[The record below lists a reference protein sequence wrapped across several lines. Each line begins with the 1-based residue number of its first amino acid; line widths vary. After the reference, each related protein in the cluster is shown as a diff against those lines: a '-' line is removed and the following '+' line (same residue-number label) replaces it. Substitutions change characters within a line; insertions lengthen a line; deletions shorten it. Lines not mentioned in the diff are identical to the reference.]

1 MLDLEESVLP
11 RLARLEAMFAQQTQY
26 VQQQYTQQ
34 RPSAQQ
40 HQYMSASSPQQQ
52 QYAQQHQYMPASS
65 PWSHTNPPAYCF
77 PPYAQHSE
85 GYIQQSSLYT
95 SQHTA
100 GDGGFLRQS
109 TPQHD
114 DRPDSSY
121 ATTSSQPQNA
131 PQCKQILLREATNY
145 LPSSSINTVKLIT
158 PEAVLDKYRTL
169 RVESKI
175 GVLAVKLAKEAYF
188 GEDVL
193 VKCTVSGCRSLPA
206 LPLFELNEL
215 KQFLFNQFPR
225 YWHSP
230 EEFEGLWERV
240 GESVGQC
247 CKGVRKKLAA
257 K

>member
-11 RLARLEAMFAQQTQY
+11 RLARLEAMFAQQQQY
-26 VQQQYTQQ
+26 SQQQYSQQQYAQQQYAQQQYTQQ
-34 RPSAQQ
+34 QQYAQQ
-40 HQYMSASSPQQQ
+40 QQYMSASSP
-52 QYAQQHQYMPASS
+52 
-65 PWSHTNPPAYCF
+65 WSRTNQPAYCF

-85 GYIQQSSLYT
+85 GYIQQSSSYA

-100 GDGGFLRQS
+100 SDGGLLQQS
-109 TPQHD
+109 TPQQD
-114 DRPDSSY
+114 DRPECSNV
-121 ATTSSQPQNA
+121 TPSQPQNA

-247 CKGVRKKLAA
+247 CKGLRKKLAA